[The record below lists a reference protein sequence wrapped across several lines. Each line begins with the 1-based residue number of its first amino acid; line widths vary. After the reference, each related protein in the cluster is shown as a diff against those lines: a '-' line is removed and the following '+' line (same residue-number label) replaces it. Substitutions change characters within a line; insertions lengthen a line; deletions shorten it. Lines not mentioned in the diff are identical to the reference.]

1 MSRSHD
7 PHGAGPAEPDSVELV
22 RAAQAGRLP
31 AFERLFELYYT
42 RVKGVVRR
50 RIGPELRRACDSD
63 DVLHETMIE
72 AIRSFDRYEMRDDA
86 ALLDWF
92 AGIVENRVRAL
103 VRHGRAAKRDRAAE
117 VALDHIRSTISA
129 GTLQL
134 QLEDEGPKPD
144 EAYTEREEIELL
156 GNCLDELEERHRKII
171 LLRVYESASWQSVA
185 DTMEIPSPDAAR
197 MLYAKARIELSKL
210 VSRRGGGKSDA

>member
-1 MSRSHD
+1 MPNDAERSQ
-7 PHGAGPAEPDSVELV
+7 PDSVELV

-31 AFERLFELYYT
+31 AFERLFERYYA

-50 RIGPELRRACDSD
+50 RLGPELRRACDSD

-72 AIRSFDRYEMRDDA
+72 AIRSFDRYEVREDA

-92 AGIVENRVRAL
+92 AGIVENRVRDL

-129 GTLQL
+129 GTLRL
-134 QLEDEGPKPD
+134 QLADDGPAPD
-144 EAYTEREEIELL
+144 EVCAEREEVELL
-156 GNCLDELEERHRKII
+156 GDCIEDLEERHRRVIV
-171 LLRVYESASWQSVA
+171 LRLYESASWQGVA
-185 DTMEIPSPDAAR
+185 DAMDIPSPDAAR
-197 MLYAKARIELSKL
+197 MLYAKARIELSKI
-210 VSRRGGGKSDA
+210 VRRRGGGGSR